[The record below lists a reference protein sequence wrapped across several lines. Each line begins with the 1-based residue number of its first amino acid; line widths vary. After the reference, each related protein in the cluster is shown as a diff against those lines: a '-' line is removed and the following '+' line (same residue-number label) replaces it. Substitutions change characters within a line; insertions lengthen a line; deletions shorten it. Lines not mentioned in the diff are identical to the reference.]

1 MGVGATRDETRELYE
16 CDAHMGEGDDRLTR
30 AVSVDADEASVFAW
44 LGNLRVAP
52 YSYDWLDN
60 LGRRSPREL
69 RTDLGP
75 LEPGQRVM
83 YIFTVEAVEPGT
95 AVTIRML
102 PGLGWRLF
110 GEVWVTY
117 AVAADTSTRGSR
129 LIAVLRFRST
139 GTRLDRARRW
149 LLSWGDLLMMRKQ
162 LLTLRNLAQEWGP

>member
-1 MGVGATRDETRELYE
+1 
-16 CDAHMGEGDDRLTR
+16 DDRLIR

-129 LIAVLRFRST
+129 LIAVL
-139 GTRLDRARRW
+139 
-149 LLSWGDLLMMRKQ
+149 
-162 LLTLRNLAQEWGP
+162 